1 MLYYVELCW
10 LAVRGAEIIS
20 KDENM
25 QRARGGPSRPSPRFH
40 AGHPTF
46 SGAGDYLPKYIRG
59 CLHKTSQCT
68 PDPFV
73 DEKDRLYLGDL
84 VDQLLFVVL
93 HLHNHHVYHLL
104 EHLDVD
110 ALHVQGSVIISTEGE
125 G

>member
-1 MLYYVELCW
+1 MKTCSGRALVPPD
-10 LAVRGAEIIS
+10 LAHDFTLVTQLSRGRGIICQS
-20 KDENM
+20 
-25 QRARGGPSRPSPRFH
+25 
-40 AGHPTF
+40 
-46 SGAGDYLPKYIRG
+46 
-59 CLHKTSQCT
+59 TSSDAYTRCT
-68 PDPFV
+68 QNVHQTHLSMYV